1 VGYLD
6 RNGCRLGTVNDQFV
20 LGLVNSETGAVPQMA
35 TDEGTMLIVWSDERR
50 GEYHD
55 YFASVMTCMERS

>member
-1 VGYLD
+1 
-6 RNGCRLGTVNDQFV
+6 VNDQFV

-50 GEYHD
+50 GEYHN